1 LAPLPIAIGTP
12 SRGARTVVNFRI
24 PLGGRGQNTIINNHL
39 ITMYS
44 KEQILKALSKVIHPE
59 KGKDIVTL
67 GLISQIESGENGI
80 SLTIAPEKS
89 NDPFIS
95 SIKSTIVRTLKDA
108 LGPEAVINEI
118 KVLPKIIVGKEHAKH
133 PDILPGVTNIVA
145 VSSGK
150 GGVGKSTIA
159 VNLAIAL
166 ARNGYSVG
174 LLDADVYGPS
184 IPKMFNSEKYKPEIR
199 RDNNTDFIIPLTKYG
214 VKVLS
219 TGFFVDPSEAVIW
232 RGPMASNFLKQ
243 LITQG
248 DWGTL
253 DFLLVDLPPGTSD
266 IHLTLVQ
273 EVPVTG
279 AVVVTT
285 PQEVAL
291 ADAIKGISMFRS
303 EKIDV
308 PVLGLIENMSWF
320 TPAELPDN
328 KYFIFGK
335 EGGKKLAE
343 KMKVPLLGQIPLVQS
358 ICEGSDN
365 GQPVVLGDS
374 VTGIAFMQLALELV
388 KSVDN
393 RNKEHRPTVKLK
405 ITK

>member
-1 LAPLPIAIGTP
+1 M
-12 SRGARTVVNFRI
+12 S
-24 PLGGRGQNTIINNHL
+24 
-39 ITMYS
+39 S
-44 KEQILKALSKVIHPE
+44 KEKILEALSKIIHPD
-59 KGKDIVTL
+59 KGKDIVSL
-67 GLISQIESGENGI
+67 GMVSEVVSGENGI
-80 SLTIAPEKS
+80 SITLTPEKS
-89 NDPFIS
+89 NDPFIT
-95 SIKSTIVRTLKDA
+95 SIKSTITRTLKDV
-108 LGPEAVINEI
+108 LGPDTVISEI
-118 KVLPKIIVGKEHAKH
+118 KVEPKVIVGKKQEKQRE
-133 PDILPGVTNIVA
+133 ILPGVTNIIA

-150 GGVGKSTIA
+150 GGVGKTTVA

-166 ARNGYSVG
+166 ARKGYEVG
-174 LLDADVYGPS
+174 LLDADVFGPS
-184 IPKMFNSEKYKPEIR
+184 VPKMFNEEKYRPEVKR
-199 RDNNTDFIIPLTKYG
+199 ENNADIIIPLKKHG

-219 TGFFVDPSEAVIW
+219 TGFFVDPAEAVIW

-253 DFLLVDLPPGTSD
+253 DYLLVDLPPGTSD

-279 AVVVTT
+279 AIVITT

-291 ADAIKGISMFRS
+291 ADAVKGISMFRS

-308 PVLGLIENMSWF
+308 PVLGLVENMSWF
-320 TPAELPDN
+320 TPAELPAN

-335 EGGKKLAE
+335 DGGKKLSE
-343 KMKVPLLGQIPLVQS
+343 KMDVALIGQIPLVQS

-365 GQPVVLGDS
+365 GEPVALKES
-374 VTGIAFMQLALELV
+374 VTGNAFMELASELISRV
-388 KSVDN
+388 EQ
-393 RNKEHRPTVKLK
+393 RNKDQRPTIKLQ